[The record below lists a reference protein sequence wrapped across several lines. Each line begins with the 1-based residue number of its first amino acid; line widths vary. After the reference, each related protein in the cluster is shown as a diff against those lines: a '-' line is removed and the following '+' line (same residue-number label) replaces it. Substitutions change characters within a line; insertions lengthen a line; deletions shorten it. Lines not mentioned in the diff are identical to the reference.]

1 MNRTNWTDL
10 LYTDA
15 PWPEALISTKL
26 PILLGRDI
34 WIFHV
39 AQDIRRMGSSS
50 MMHEARA

>member
-15 PWPEALISTKL
+15 PGW
-26 PILLGRDI
+26 PILLRRDI